1 MPNRLICCYKPKL
14 AQTSLRWLRPS
25 MDEIGQT
32 VHNFDKYLTQVLL
45 ETEQTTACRFATIC
59 FEPLLGR
66 GPSQLAPVLLEIAQ
80 TMSYLEKILLPA
92 SMLKTLHQLS
102 CSSLLSIDLNL
113 LDSSNKLD
121 AMFANRL
128 LQKSSFKP
136 FFCIANFK
144 TSISQTKHYQ
154 LVTWQSLTTHLNGAS
169 EYKYSPKL

>member
-45 ETEQTTACRFATIC
+45 ETEQTTVCRFATIA
-59 FEPLLGR
+59 FELLPNR

-136 FFCIANFK
+136 FFVLR
-144 TSISQTKHYQ
+144 ISKHPFHKQ
-154 LVTWQSLTTHLNGAS
+154 NTTNW
-169 EYKYSPKL
+169 